1 MEILRSVIGGSETV
15 SQVSSAET
23 IERLVDRVNTSTLID
38 DRRDACRAL
47 RAMSKKFRQVAE
59 LFRLDSKLNVKLFT
73 GLKLGHRVFQV
84 WQMSSGL
91 MQVTRKLLVMFLIQ
105 FATFAV
111 QKNLMKRSLV
121 KIGMTLLVLVTDS
134 VKFS

>member
-47 RAMSKKFRQVAE
+47 KAMSRKFR
-59 LFRLDSKLNVKLFT
+59 
-73 GLKLGHRVFQV
+73 
-84 WQMSSGL
+84 
-91 MQVTRKLLVMFLIQ
+91 
-105 FATFAV
+105 
-111 QKNLMKRSLV
+111 
-121 KIGMTLLVLVTDS
+121 
-134 VKFS
+134 

>member
-47 RAMSKKFRQVAE
+47 RAMSKKFRQVISNCNCE
-59 LFRLDSKLNVKLFT
+59 LLIPSCPLD
-73 GLKLGHRVFQV
+73 
-84 WQMSSGL
+84 
-91 MQVTRKLLVMFLIQ
+91 
-105 FATFAV
+105 
-111 QKNLMKRSLV
+111 
-121 KIGMTLLVLVTDS
+121 
-134 VKFS
+134 